1 MSEPQRAVLIEV
13 GLLYVV
19 TLLAIRGI
27 VSLVQGLGLPDVLL
41 VAVPVLFMYAP
52 VWSCRLRGADP
63 WAYPMALPDWPWNN
77 PGDWWRALRWGG
89 GLSLLVA
96 IPFVVGYHVWQ
107 IELVPLVQ
115 DALGVRLY
123 PIPPRLRWIWPSN
136 LPLLVAYH
144 LFYVA
149 IPEEMFY
156 RGYMQ
161 TRLDEVWAPRW
172 SIAGAVVGP
181 GLLVTCVLFAL
192 GHSLVVVQWW
202 HVFIVI
208 PSLGFGWLRART
220 GGVLAGAFFHAWCN
234 VSVGTLD
241 TLYGIV
247 PP

>member
-1 MSEPQRAVLIEV
+1 MTQEQRAVLIEV
-13 GLLYVV
+13 VALFVV
-19 TLLAIRGI
+19 TLLGIRLV
-27 VSLVQGLGLPDVLL
+27 VSLVQGLGLPDVFMIP
-41 VAVPVLFMYAP
+41 VPILFMYAP

-77 PGDWWRALRWGG
+77 PGAWWQALRWGG
-89 GLSLLVA
+89 GLSLAVA

-107 IELVPLVQ
+107 IELVPMVQ
-115 DALGVRLY
+115 EALGVRLY
-123 PIPPRLRWIWPSN
+123 PTDPELRWTWPSN

-149 IPEEMFY
+149 MPEEMFY

-202 HVFIVI
+202 HVFIII

-220 GGVLAGAFFHAWCN
+220 GGMLAGAFFHAWCN
-234 VSVGTLD
+234 VTVGTLD